1 MKVYVDVILLE
12 NFVINLFLITITLQT
27 VRIKFSFV
35 RASLGSILGAF
46 YTLLYFFPSL
56 SVAVSLPVKLLIP
69 LIMIFITLGRLNFL
83 VLIKSTG
90 IFLLWSILLCGF
102 IFAFSLMNNPYD
114 LFSAFTLKNIYL
126 KYMLLA
132 LMIIYVFAYRTIIFI
147 RDRKSLT
154 DFFYEIEFSDNSK
167 NFRVKA
173 FLDSG
178 NELTEPATTLPVILI
193 NKNYLEGF
201 SGEGKGAL
209 IVPYKV
215 INGGK
220 GSLEGFRM
228 NQIKLYK
235 DDKLIS
241 TKDAVICLCKD
252 QFSPYDDYGALLS
265 RGVL

>member
-1 MKVYVDVILLE
+1 MKVYVDVILVE
-12 NFVINLFLITITLQT
+12 NFIINLFLITVTFQT
-27 VRIKFSFV
+27 IRVKFSFS
-35 RASLGSILGAF
+35 RAALGSIVGAF

-56 SVAVSLPVKLLIP
+56 SLAVSLPIRVVFP
-69 LIMIFITLGRLNFL
+69 LIMLYITLGKFRLS

-114 LFSAFTLKNIYL
+114 FSSAFKLNNIYL
-126 KYMLLA
+126 KYMLIA
-132 LMIIYVFAYRTIIFI
+132 FMIIYVFAYRAIIFI
-147 RDRKSLT
+147 RDRKIIT
-154 DFFYEIEFSDNSK
+154 DFFYEIEFSDNC
-167 NFRVKA
+167 NDYRIKA

-201 SGEGKGAL
+201 NEEGKNSFV
-209 IVPYKV
+209 VPYKV

-220 GSLEGFRM
+220 GSLEGFRI
-228 NQIKLYK
+228 NQVRLYK
-235 DDKLIS
+235 DNKLLS